1 MELID
6 QGTSARILLD
16 RTEPFFRK
24 KNYSSFFSFHSGFQA
39 SGPGRGW
46 ISAMHS
52 NAAPALVT
60 GEW

>member
-16 RTEPFFRK
+16 RTEPFFQK
-24 KNYSSFFSFHSGFQA
+24 KKTILSSHFIQA
-39 SGPGRGW
+39 SGPGRDG
-46 ISAMHS
+46 SQPCRAMQ
-52 NAAPALVT
+52 APALVS